1 MCYDI
6 PKGGVNIIFNI
17 KKWFGTGRFI
27 TRIYGTMVIIVVI
40 LMVVFTTS
48 VLYITR
54 KNILERELKY
64 NNVILNKISEY
75 VMDKREMTESILLD
89 IYDDYYSNNSVLS
102 FFEDE
107 FETDSN
113 TYYDHKRNFDN
124 YMMSLFGNDNALTDI
139 TVYREKYK
147 SYDYYSRSFQTIA
160 SAYTYPTSV
169 ETASNGISFMPA
181 EFRFQ
186 KDRRTY
192 TICMPINSI
201 LTGKNVGRLYFE
213 FDTNDITSYIDD
225 YDLLGEVFILTKEQE
240 ILYDSTGQYDFE
252 AVSQQLNRN
261 KKDVV
266 ESQDMLLVAEI
277 NEDIL
282 FQKYFYIQTLIIT
295 LGIGSFLLSLVLLIS
310 FLKRFSRKIGRMTRA
325 IDEIKAGNMEVQL
338 PVTADND
345 ELDDISTAVN
355 DMMIQLNEYTNKYY
369 ISEIYK
375 NRALLSALE
384 AQINPHFLNNTLE
397 AIRMKAV
404 SEGNTQVAEMI
415 YILSRLFR
423 SSIKGESVIAIESEL
438 RDCELYLKL
447 YQIRYPDK
455 LCVIFDVQE
464 NIRALA
470 IPKNILQ
477 PVIENYIMHGFRKDR
492 DDNVLKIRMREQ
504 SGFVRILIVDNG
516 CGIKQEELCRIRKK
530 MQEDKIQKNNIGL
543 ANISGRLRYL
553 YGKGAKLKIKSVVG
567 TGTAVLIAFPNK
579 ELDTFD

>member
-1 MCYDI
+1 M
-6 PKGGVNIIFNI
+6 
-17 KKWFGTGRFI
+17 
-27 TRIYGTMVIIVVI
+27 IVVI
-40 LMVVFTTS
+40 LMVVFTLS

-54 KNILERELKY
+54 RNILEREFKY
-64 NNVILNKISEY
+64 NNVILNKISEH
-75 VMDKREMTESILLD
+75 VMSKRAMTESILLD

-107 FETDSN
+107 FDEDN
-113 TYYDHKRNFDN
+113 NIYYERKRNFDN
-124 YMMSLFGNDNALTDI
+124 YIMSLFGNDNSITDI
-139 TVYREKYK
+139 TVYREKHS
-147 SYDYYSRSFQTIA
+147 SYDHYSRSFQTMT
-160 SAYTYPTSV
+160 SAYKYPK
-169 ETASNGISFMPA
+169 EPASNGISFMPA
-181 EFRFQ
+181 ELRFQ
-186 KDRRTY
+186 KDRRSY
-192 TICMPINSI
+192 AICMPINSI

-213 FDTNDITSYIDD
+213 FDTNDIASYIDN
-225 YDLLGEVFILTKEQE
+225 YDLLGEVFILTKEQG

-252 AVSQQLNRN
+252 NISQQLNRN
-261 KKDVV
+261 KKDVI
-266 ESQDMLLVAEI
+266 ESQDILLVSEI

-282 FQKYFYIQTLIIT
+282 FQKYFYIQSLIIT
-295 LGIGSFLLSLVLLIS
+295 LGVGSFLLSLVLLVS
-310 FLKRFSRKIGRMTRA
+310 LMKRFSKKIDHMTRA
-325 IDEIKAGNMEVQL
+325 IDEIKTGNTEAQL

-404 SEGNTQVAEMI
+404 SDGNTQVAEMI

-423 SSIKGESVIAIESEL
+423 SSIKGDSVIPIESEL
-438 RDCELYLKL
+438 RDCEMYLKL

-455 LCVIFDVQE
+455 LSVVFDVQD
-464 NIRALA
+464 NIRSLA

-492 DDNVLKIRMREQ
+492 DDNILKIRMRDR
-504 SGFVRILIVDNG
+504 SGFIKILIVDNG
-516 CGIKQEELCRIRKK
+516 SGIKREELCRIRQ
-530 MQEDKIQKNNIGL
+530 MIQEDGLQKNNIGL
-543 ANISGRLRYL
+543 ANVSGRLRYL
-553 YGKGAKLKIKSVVG
+553 YGKGAALKITSIVG
-567 TGTAVLIAFPNK
+567 TGTAVLIVFPNK